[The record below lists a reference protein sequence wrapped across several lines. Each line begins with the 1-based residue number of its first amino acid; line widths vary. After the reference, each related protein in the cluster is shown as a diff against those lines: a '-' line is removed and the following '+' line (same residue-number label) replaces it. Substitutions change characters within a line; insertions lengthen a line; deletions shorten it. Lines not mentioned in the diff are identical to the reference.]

1 MDGRRNAFNQIAK
14 ALLWEVGL
22 VRPII
27 CNSPPLTTEGS
38 KERLSDSGAYGGA
51 PPYKLKLEQGMRYGL
66 Q

>member
-27 CNSPPLTTEGS
+27 CNSPPPNNRGFKGKT
-38 KERLSDSGAYGGA
+38 
-51 PPYKLKLEQGMRYGL
+51 Q
-66 Q
+66 